1 MRGTPSYLAP
11 ELWEIYNKNEEDQ
24 IPFQYNPLSTDV
36 YALGKIILELLID
49 K

>member
-11 ELWEIYNKNEEDQ
+11 ELWQ
-24 IPFQYNPLSTDV
+24 IFLKGEGKIKYNPLSTDV